1 MYGVHRDLYRP
12 RCGGIYGKEAEEVK
26 KYELTSETKV
36 FLGKTLYRIK
46 ALVQFGNVNA
56 GDLGGWIE
64 KEENLSQSGN
74 AWVYGDASVYG
85 NAWVSGNARV
95 YGNASVYGNARVYGD
110 ARVYGNAWVYGD
122 ARVSGNAWVYG
133 DARVSGNAEV
143 SGNARVSGDA
153 RVYGDARV
161 SGNAWVYG
169 NAEVCKIGAVFWIG
183 AIGSRNRT
191 TTFFRCKDGKIYV
204 SCGCF
209 LGDLEEFSDK
219 VKQTHGDN
227 EHGRVYMLAIEMAK
241 ARIVEE
247 KNEVH

>member
-1 MYGVHRDLYRP
+1 MHGVHRDLYRP

-74 AWVYGDASVYG
+74 AWVSGDASVYG
-85 NAWVSGNARV
+85 NAEVSGD
-95 YGNASVYGNARVYGD
+95 AS
-110 ARVYGNAWVYGD
+110 
-122 ARVSGNAWVYG
+122 VSGNAWVYG
-133 DARVSGNAEV
+133 NAEVSGNAWVYGNAEV
-143 SGNARVSGDA
+143 SGDARVYGNARVSGDA
-153 RVYGDARV
+153 RVYGDAEV
-161 SGNAWVYG
+161 YGNARVYG

>member
-1 MYGVHRDLYRP
+1 MHGVHRDLYRP

-74 AWVYGDASVYG
+74 AWVSDDAEVSG
-85 NAWVSGNARV
+85 NAWVSDDAR
-95 YGNASVYGNARVYGD
+95 VYGNARVYGD
-110 ARVYGNAWVYGD
+110 AEVYGNASVSGD
-122 ARVSGNAWVYG
+122 ARVY
-133 DARVSGNAEV
+133 
-143 SGNARVSGDA
+143 GNARVSGDA
-153 RVYGDARV
+153 RVYGDAE
-161 SGNAWVYG
+161 VYG
-169 NAEVCKIGAVFWIG
+169 NARVYGDAEVCKIGAVFWIG

>member
-1 MYGVHRDLYRP
+1 M
-12 RCGGIYGKEAEEVK
+12 K

-122 ARVSGNAWVYG
+122 ARVSGNA
-133 DARVSGNAEV
+133 EV

-153 RVYGDARV
+153 SVYGDAEV
-161 SGNAWVYG
+161 YGNARVYG

>member
-1 MYGVHRDLYRP
+1 M
-12 RCGGIYGKEAEEVK
+12 K

-64 KEENLSQSGN
+64 KEENLSQYGN
-74 AWVYGDASVYG
+74 AWVYG
-85 NAWVSGNARV
+85 NAVVSGNARV
-95 YGNASVYGNARVYGD
+95 YGNA
-110 ARVYGNAWVYGD
+110 WVY
-122 ARVSGNAWVYG
+122 
-133 DARVSGNAEV
+133 GNAEV
-143 SGNARVSGDA
+143 SGNARVSG
-153 RVYGDARV
+153 
-161 SGNAWVYG
+161 
-169 NAEVCKIGAVFWIG
+169 NAEVCKIGTVFWIG
-183 AIGSRNRT
+183 AIGSRNGT

>member
-1 MYGVHRDLYRP
+1 M
-12 RCGGIYGKEAEEVK
+12 K

-74 AWVYGDASVYG
+74 AWVYGNAEVYG
-85 NAWVSGNARV
+85 DAE
-95 YGNASVYGNARVYGD
+95 VYGNAR
-110 ARVYGNAWVYGD
+110 
-122 ARVSGNAWVYG
+122 
-133 DARVSGNAEV
+133 
-143 SGNARVSGDA
+143 
-153 RVYGDARV
+153 
-161 SGNAWVYG
+161 VYG

>member
-1 MYGVHRDLYRP
+1 M
-12 RCGGIYGKEAEEVK
+12 K

-74 AWVYGDASVYG
+74 AWVYGNASVSGDARVYGDAS
-85 NAWVSGNARV
+85 VSGNA
-95 YGNASVYGNARVYGD
+95 SVYGD
-110 ARVYGNAWVYGD
+110 ARVYGNA
-122 ARVSGNAWVYG
+122 
-133 DARVSGNAEV
+133 
-143 SGNARVSGDA
+143 RVSGDA
-153 RVYGDARV
+153 SVYGDAEV
-161 SGNAWVYG
+161 YGNARVYG

>member
-74 AWVYGDASVYG
+74 AWVYGDA
-85 NAWVSGNARV
+85 
-95 YGNASVYGNARVYGD
+95 
-110 ARVYGNAWVYGD
+110 
-122 ARVSGNAWVYG
+122 RVSGNAWVYG
-133 DARVSGNAEV
+133 DARVSGNA
-143 SGNARVSGDA
+143 RVSGDA
-153 RVYGDARV
+153 SVYGDAEV
-161 SGNAWVYG
+161 YGNARVYG

>member
-1 MYGVHRDLYRP
+1 M
-12 RCGGIYGKEAEEVK
+12 K

-74 AWVYGDASVYG
+74 AWVYGDA
-85 NAWVSGNARV
+85 
-95 YGNASVYGNARVYGD
+95 
-110 ARVYGNAWVYGD
+110 
-122 ARVSGNAWVYG
+122 RVSGNAWVYG

-143 SGNARVSGDA
+143 SGNAWVYGNAVVSGDA
-153 RVYGDARV
+153 RVYGNARV
-161 SGNAWVYG
+161 SGDASVYGDAEVYGNARVYG

-183 AIGSRNRT
+183 AIGSRNRP

>member
-1 MYGVHRDLYRP
+1 M
-12 RCGGIYGKEAEEVK
+12 K

-74 AWVYGDASVYG
+74 AWVSGDASVYG
-85 NAWVSGNARV
+85 NAEVSGD
-95 YGNASVYGNARVYGD
+95 AS
-110 ARVYGNAWVYGD
+110 
-122 ARVSGNAWVYG
+122 VSGNAWVYG
-133 DARVSGNAEV
+133 NAEV
-143 SGNARVSGDA
+143 SGDARVYGNARVSGDA
-153 RVYGDARV
+153 RVYGDAEV
-161 SGNAWVYG
+161 YGNARVYG

>member
-74 AWVYGDASVYG
+74 AWVYGNASVSGDARVAGDASVYG
-85 NAWVSGNARV
+85 DASVSGNAWV
-95 YGNASVYGNARVYGD
+95 YGNASVSGD
-110 ARVYGNAWVYGD
+110 ARVYGNA
-122 ARVSGNAWVYG
+122 
-133 DARVSGNAEV
+133 
-143 SGNARVSGDA
+143 RVSGDA
-153 RVYGDARV
+153 SVYGDAEV
-161 SGNAWVYG
+161 YGNARVYG

>member
-1 MYGVHRDLYRP
+1 M
-12 RCGGIYGKEAEEVK
+12 K

-74 AWVYGDASVYG
+74 AWVYG
-85 NAWVSGNARV
+85 
-95 YGNASVYGNARVYGD
+95 
-110 ARVYGNAWVYGD
+110 
-122 ARVSGNAWVYG
+122 
-133 DARVSGNAEV
+133 
-143 SGNARVSGDA
+143 NARVSGDA
-153 RVYGDARV
+153 SVYGDAEV
-161 SGNAWVYG
+161 YGNARVYG

>member
-1 MYGVHRDLYRP
+1 M
-12 RCGGIYGKEAEEVK
+12 K

-74 AWVYGDASVYG
+74 AWVYGDA
-85 NAWVSGNARV
+85 
-95 YGNASVYGNARVYGD
+95 
-110 ARVYGNAWVYGD
+110 
-122 ARVSGNAWVYG
+122 
-133 DARVSGNAEV
+133 RVSGNAEV

-153 RVYGDARV
+153 SVYGDAEV
-161 SGNAWVYG
+161 YGNARVYG

>member
-1 MYGVHRDLYRP
+1 M
-12 RCGGIYGKEAEEVK
+12 K

-74 AWVYGDASVYG
+74 AWVYGDAR
-85 NAWVSGNARV
+85 VSGD
-95 YGNASVYGNARVYGD
+95 ARVYGD
-110 ARVYGNAWVYGD
+110 AS
-122 ARVSGNAWVYG
+122 VSGNAWVYG
-133 DARVSGNAEV
+133 NAEVSGNAWVYGNAEV
-143 SGNARVSGDA
+143 SGDARVYGNARVSGDA
-153 RVYGDARV
+153 RVYGDAEV
-161 SGNAWVYG
+161 YGNARVYG

>member
-74 AWVYGDASVYG
+74 AWVYGDA
-85 NAWVSGNARV
+85 
-95 YGNASVYGNARVYGD
+95 
-110 ARVYGNAWVYGD
+110 
-122 ARVSGNAWVYG
+122 RVSGNAWVYG

-143 SGNARVSGDA
+143 SGNAR
-153 RVYGDARV
+153 
-161 SGNAWVYG
+161 VYG

>member
-1 MYGVHRDLYRP
+1 VYGVHRDLYRP

-74 AWVYGDASVYG
+74 AWVYGDA
-85 NAWVSGNARV
+85 
-95 YGNASVYGNARVYGD
+95 
-110 ARVYGNAWVYGD
+110 
-122 ARVSGNAWVYG
+122 RVSGNAWVYG
-133 DARVSGNAEV
+133 NAEV
-143 SGNARVSGDA
+143 SGDARVYGNARVSGDA
-153 RVYGDARV
+153 SVYGDAEV
-161 SGNAWVYG
+161 YGNARVYG

>member
-1 MYGVHRDLYRP
+1 M
-12 RCGGIYGKEAEEVK
+12 K

-36 FLGKTLYRIK
+36 LLGKTLYRIK

-74 AWVYGDASVYG
+74 AWVSGDASVYG
-85 NAWVSGNARV
+85 NAEVSGD
-95 YGNASVYGNARVYGD
+95 AS
-110 ARVYGNAWVYGD
+110 
-122 ARVSGNAWVYG
+122 VSGNAWVYG
-133 DARVSGNAEV
+133 NASVSGNAWVYGNAEV
-143 SGNARVSGDA
+143 SGDARVYGNARVSGDA
-153 RVYGDARV
+153 RVYGDAEV
-161 SGNAWVYG
+161 YGNARVYG

>member
-1 MYGVHRDLYRP
+1 M
-12 RCGGIYGKEAEEVK
+12 K

-74 AWVYGDASVYG
+74 AWVYG
-85 NAWVSGNARV
+85 NAEVSGDARV
-95 YGNASVYGNARVYGD
+95 SDDAEVYGNARVSGD
-110 ARVYGNAWVYGD
+110 ARVYGNARVSGDASVYGD
-122 ARVSGNAWVYG
+122 ARVSGG
-133 DARVSGNAEV
+133 ARVY
-143 SGNARVSGDA
+143 GNARVSGDA
-153 RVYGDARV
+153 RVYGDAEV
-161 SGNAWVYG
+161 YGNARVYG

>member
-1 MYGVHRDLYRP
+1 M
-12 RCGGIYGKEAEEVK
+12 K

-74 AWVYGDASVYG
+74 AWVS
-85 NAWVSGNARV
+85 
-95 YGNASVYGNARVYGD
+95 GNARVYGD
-110 ARVYGNAWVYGD
+110 ASVSGDASVYGD
-122 ARVSGNAWVYG
+122 AR
-133 DARVSGNAEV
+133 
-143 SGNARVSGDA
+143 
-153 RVYGDARV
+153 
-161 SGNAWVYG
+161 VYG

>member
-1 MYGVHRDLYRP
+1 MYGVHCNLYRP

-74 AWVYGDASVYG
+74 AWVYGDA
-85 NAWVSGNARV
+85 
-95 YGNASVYGNARVYGD
+95 
-110 ARVYGNAWVYGD
+110 
-122 ARVSGNAWVYG
+122 RVSGNAWVYG
-133 DARVSGNAEV
+133 NAEV
-143 SGNARVSGDA
+143 SGDARVYGNARVSGDA
-153 RVYGDARV
+153 SVYGDAEV
-161 SGNAWVYG
+161 YGNARVYG

>member
-1 MYGVHRDLYRP
+1 M
-12 RCGGIYGKEAEEVK
+12 K

-64 KEENLSQSGN
+64 KEENLSQ
-74 AWVYGDASVYG
+74 YG
-85 NAWVSGNARV
+85 NAWVSGNAEV
-95 YGNASVYGNARVYGD
+95 Y
-110 ARVYGNAWVYGD
+110 
-122 ARVSGNAWVYG
+122 
-133 DARVSGNAEV
+133 GNAEV
-143 SGNARVSGDA
+143 SGNARVSG
-153 RVYGDARV
+153 
-161 SGNAWVYG
+161 
-169 NAEVCKIGAVFWIG
+169 NAEVCKIGTVFWIG
-183 AIGSRNRT
+183 AIGSRNGT

>member
-74 AWVYGDASVYG
+74 AWVYG
-85 NAWVSGNARV
+85 NAR
-95 YGNASVYGNARVYGD
+95 
-110 ARVYGNAWVYGD
+110 
-122 ARVSGNAWVYG
+122 
-133 DARVSGNAEV
+133 
-143 SGNARVSGDA
+143 
-153 RVYGDARV
+153 
-161 SGNAWVYG
+161 VYG

>member
-1 MYGVHRDLYRP
+1 M
-12 RCGGIYGKEAEEVK
+12 K

-74 AWVYGDASVYG
+74 AWVYGDA
-85 NAWVSGNARV
+85 
-95 YGNASVYGNARVYGD
+95 
-110 ARVYGNAWVYGD
+110 
-122 ARVSGNAWVYG
+122 RVSGNAWVYG

-161 SGNAWVYG
+161 SGNAWVYGNAEVSGDARVYGNARVSGDASVYGDAEVYGNARVYG

>member
-1 MYGVHRDLYRP
+1 VYGVHRDLYRP

-74 AWVYGDASVYG
+74 AWVS
-85 NAWVSGNARV
+85 
-95 YGNASVYGNARVYGD
+95 GD
-110 ARVYGNAWVYGD
+110 ARVYGNA
-122 ARVSGNAWVYG
+122 
-133 DARVSGNAEV
+133 
-143 SGNARVSGDA
+143 RVSGDA
-153 RVYGDARV
+153 SVYGDAEV
-161 SGNAWVYG
+161 YGNARVYG

>member
-1 MYGVHRDLYRP
+1 VYGVHCNLYRP

-74 AWVYGDASVYG
+74 AWVYGDA
-85 NAWVSGNARV
+85 
-95 YGNASVYGNARVYGD
+95 
-110 ARVYGNAWVYGD
+110 
-122 ARVSGNAWVYG
+122 RVSGNAWVYG

-161 SGNAWVYG
+161 SGNAWVYGNAEVSGDARVYGNARVSGDASVYGDAEVYGNARVYG

>member
-1 MYGVHRDLYRP
+1 M
-12 RCGGIYGKEAEEVK
+12 K

-74 AWVYGDASVYG
+74 AWVYGDA
-85 NAWVSGNARV
+85 
-95 YGNASVYGNARVYGD
+95 
-110 ARVYGNAWVYGD
+110 
-122 ARVSGNAWVYG
+122 RVSGNAWVYG
-133 DARVSGNAEV
+133 DARVSGGARV
-143 SGNARVSGDA
+143 YGNARVSGDA
-153 RVYGDARV
+153 RVYGDAEV
-161 SGNAWVYG
+161 YGNARVYG

>member
-1 MYGVHRDLYRP
+1 M
-12 RCGGIYGKEAEEVK
+12 K

-36 FLGKTLYRIK
+36 FFGKTLYRIK

-64 KEENLSQSGN
+64 KEENLSQ
-74 AWVYGDASVYG
+74 
-85 NAWVSGNARV
+85 
-95 YGNASVYGNARVYGD
+95 YGNARVSGG
-110 ARVYGNAWVYGD
+110 ARVY
-122 ARVSGNAWVYG
+122 
-133 DARVSGNAEV
+133 
-143 SGNARVSGDA
+143 GNARVSGDA
-153 RVYGDARV
+153 RVYGDAEV
-161 SGNAWVYG
+161 YGNAWVYG

>member
-1 MYGVHRDLYRP
+1 M
-12 RCGGIYGKEAEEVK
+12 K

-74 AWVYGDASVYG
+74 AWVYGDA
-85 NAWVSGNARV
+85 
-95 YGNASVYGNARVYGD
+95 
-110 ARVYGNAWVYGD
+110 
-122 ARVSGNAWVYG
+122 RVSGNAWVYG

-143 SGNARVSGDA
+143 SGNARVSGNAEVSGNARVSGDA
-153 RVYGDARV
+153 SVYGDAEV
-161 SGNAWVYG
+161 YGNARVYG

-183 AIGSRNRT
+183 AIGSRNGT

>member
-74 AWVYGDASVYG
+74 AWVYGDA
-85 NAWVSGNARV
+85 
-95 YGNASVYGNARVYGD
+95 
-110 ARVYGNAWVYGD
+110 
-122 ARVSGNAWVYG
+122 RVSGNAWVYG

-169 NAEVCKIGAVFWIG
+169 DAEVCKIGAVFWIG